1 VRPWSAAVPAVEQ
14 AAPRSTS
21 EAGRILFSRRRRR
34 RSAVLGLVLLAV
46 AGCREANGVS
56 ADPMDREAED
66 ALVGYL
72 KIDTTNPPGNETA
85 GAAYLR
91 DLLAKEGIPAQLVG
105 ADPKRQGV
113 HARLSSGTNEKAL
126 LLLSHIDV
134 VPADAGAWRNPPFG
148 GVREG
153 GYIWGR
159 GSLDIKSLTI
169 AHLLSL
175 VDLKRRGA
183 KLTRDVVFLAVP
195 DEELGGMNGAKAL
208 LDQRPELFS
217 NVGFVMN
224 EGGANETAVDRVIF
238 WGVEVQQKVP
248 LWLRVTSEGE
258 GGHGAAP
265 PEDGGATT
273 KLLRALTAVQ
283 AIETPYRLDPSVARV
298 TAGAAA
304 VRTDGRAQKLRRLR
318 APLDEKLVRELPRGY
333 QSLLRDTIAVTH
345 IRAGSSVNVIPTR
358 AEAGIDIRLLPS
370 EPPGPMLTRVQQAV
384 GRDARIEVVLASQPV
399 PESPARGP
407 LWDVVARSMRAA
419 SPGSTVGPMVTAGT
433 TDSRFFRARGV
444 AAYGVMPFKV
454 NYYDAEG
461 VHGNDERIRAR
472 FFAEGVRLMRAIV
485 RDFCAK
491 S

>member
-1 VRPWSAAVPAVEQ
+1 MTRAAIA
-14 AAPRSTS
+14 
-21 EAGRILFSRRRRR
+21 
-34 RSAVLGLVLLAV
+34 LLALLLLN
-46 AGCREANGVS
+46 ACREAGGVP

-66 ALVGYL
+66 ALVAYL

-85 GAAYLR
+85 GAVYLR

-105 ADPKRQGV
+105 DDPKRQGV
-113 HARLSSGTNEKAL
+113 YARLASGSNEKAL

-134 VPADAGAWRNPPFG
+134 VPADAGVWRNPPFG

-159 GSLDIKSLTI
+159 GALDIKSLTI
-169 AHLLSL
+169 AQLMSL

-195 DEELGGMNGAKAL
+195 DEELGGMNGTKAL
-208 LDQRPELFS
+208 LDRHPELFA

-238 WGVEVQQKVP
+238 WGIEVQQKVP
-248 LWLRVTSEGE
+248 LWLRVTTEGD

-265 PEDGGATT
+265 PDDGGATT
-273 KLLRALTAVQ
+273 KLVRALTAVQ
-283 AIETPYRLDPSVARV
+283 GLETPYRLDPSVARI
-298 TAGAAA
+298 TAVAAA
-304 VRTDGRAQKLRRLR
+304 VRTDGRAAKLRRLR
-318 APLDEKLVRELPRGY
+318 EPLDETVVGELPRGY
-333 QSLLRDTIAVTH
+333 RSLLRDTIAVTN
-345 IRAGSSVNVIPTR
+345 IDAGSSVNVIPTR
-358 AEAGIDIRLLPS
+358 ASAGIDIRLLPS
-370 EPPGPMLTRVQQAV
+370 SPPGPMLTRVQEAV
-384 GRDARIEVVLASQPV
+384 GKNGRVEVILASQPV
-399 PESPARGP
+399 AESPAGGP
-407 LWDVVARSMRAA
+407 LWDAAARAMRAA

-433 TDSRFFRARGV
+433 TDSRFLRARGI

-472 FFAEGVRLMRAIV
+472 FFAEGVRLMRTIV
-485 RDFCAK
+485 RDFCAVK
-491 S
+491 